1 MAFRDYLDEHDES
14 LALFERLRRA
24 IEEIGPVEERE
35 SKSQV
40 AFRRRRTFALAWA
53 PGQYLGKR
61 GAPLVLSVVL
71 PERDA
76 DSRWKEV
83 VEPRPGVFM
92 HHLELHGVDDID
104 DQTEA
109 WIKSAYD
116 AAQ

>member
-1 MAFRDYLDEHDES
+1 MVFSDYLDEHDES
-14 LALFERLRRA
+14 LALFEQLRRA
-24 IEEIGPVEERE
+24 IVEMSQVEERE

-40 AFRRRRTFALAWA
+40 AFRRRRTSPWPQRL
-53 PGQYLGKR
+53 GQYLGKR

-83 VEPRPGVFM
+83 VERLPGVFI
-92 HHLELHGVDDID
+92 HHLELHGIDDID

-109 WIKSAYD
+109 WIKRAYD